1 VADYARLAKKYPR
14 SKQGREAAWR
24 IAWIRYRQ
32 GHWKES
38 ADAFSRLAG
47 RSKHQERTAA
57 RYWQARSL
65 ERAGSTVS
73 ARKIYRQILETEPTE
88 YYAHWAERH
97 LGMQPPATPG
107 GDSIEA
113 SPLVVIATEI
123 APGDF
128 HLTRARELQ
137 AADLRSLARAEL
149 KAFERSQEMTRTL
162 ARFLVDSY
170 PAVDGYRDA
179 IRLAPKAGAK
189 SREILYPL
197 AFWPM
202 VRQHTRQNGIDPFM
216 VLALM
221 RQESLFDPAARSSA
235 DARGAMQ
242 LLPRTAEQVAEK
254 LGRPSPVAYLYE
266 PEVNIPLGIAH
277 LAELHSRYGGNW
289 LEILAAYN
297 GGEGAVTKW
306 QQRFGNLDGD
316 EFVESITYRETR
328 DYVKRVFTHYRHYQE
343 LYAVDGRITAGR

>member
-1 VADYARLAKKYPR
+1 
-14 SKQGREAAWR
+14 
-24 IAWIRYRQ
+24 
-32 GHWKES
+32 
-38 ADAFSRLAG
+38 
-47 RSKHQERTAA
+47 
-57 RYWQARSL
+57 
-65 ERAGSTVS
+65 
-73 ARKIYRQILETEPTE
+73 
-88 YYAHWAERH
+88 
-97 LGMQPPATPG
+97 
-107 GDSIEA
+107 
-113 SPLVVIATEI
+113 
-123 APGDF
+123 
-128 HLTRARELQ
+128 
-137 AADLRSLARAEL
+137 
-149 KAFERSQEMTRTL
+149 MTRTL

-179 IRLAPKAGAK
+179 IRLAPTAETR

-197 AFWPM
+197 AFWPL
-202 VRQHTRQNGIDPFM
+202 VRQHTRQTGIDPFM

-254 LGRPSPVAYLYE
+254 LGHPSPVNDLYE

-277 LAELHSRYGGNW
+277 LAELHTRYGGNW

-306 QQRFGNLDGD
+306 QQRFGDLDGD

-343 LYAVDGRITAGR
+343 LYAVDGRISAGR